1 MLYNIIYII
10 YIRLRAEP
18 HQDDP
23 LDTLFTM
30 IYVFLYTAEI
40 VHNPPCRAG
49 VLADAEPDQD
59 VQHHTVYNIIIYYI
73 ILL

>member
-1 MLYNIIYII
+1 MYFY
-10 YIRLRAEP
+10 
-18 HQDDP
+18 
-23 LDTLFTM
+23 TLFTM

-59 VQHHTVYNIIIYYI
+59 VQHHTLYNIIIYYI